1 MNLTE
6 KNKFVFSCVLYK
18 ISKYQTG
25 FSIFVSMNK
34 PLLVIITGMPAS
46 GKTTL
51 AHQLSKETRLPLLS
65 RDELKEGY
73 INTAGISHNEVHN
86 SVAIHIYKSF
96 FETAELLLSK
106 EISIIVEA
114 AFQDKLWRPKL
125 TALSSKAAIKI
136 IICKIDP
143 RLANERFTNRLSNDP
158 GREKYHGD
166 NSFNS
171 LQKNNAWAEKYDPVK
186 MDVPTLEVDTTENY
200 KPSLEKII
208 QFIGSKNT

>member
-1 MNLTE
+1 
-6 KNKFVFSCVLYK
+6 
-18 ISKYQTG
+18 
-25 FSIFVSMNK
+25 MNK
-34 PLLVIITGMPAS
+34 PLLVVITGMPAS
-46 GKTTL
+46 GKSTL
-51 AHQLSKETRLPLLS
+51 AHLLSKETRLPLLS

-73 INTAGISHNEVHN
+73 INTAGISHNQVPD
-86 SVAIHIYKSF
+86 SVAIHIYESF

-125 TALSSKAAIKI
+125 AALSVRAAIKI
-136 IICKIDP
+136 IICKVNP
-143 RLANERFTNRLSNDP
+143 ALASERFANRLSNDP

-166 NSFNS
+166 TSFNS
-171 LQKNNAWAEKYDPVK
+171 LQKNNAWAEKYEPVK
-186 MDVPTLEVDTTENY
+186 MDVPTLEVDTTDNY